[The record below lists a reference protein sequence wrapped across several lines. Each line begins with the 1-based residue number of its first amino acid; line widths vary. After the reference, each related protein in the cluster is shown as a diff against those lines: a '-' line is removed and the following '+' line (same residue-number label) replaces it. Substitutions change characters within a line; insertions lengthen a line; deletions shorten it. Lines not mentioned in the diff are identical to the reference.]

1 MTHLTVVDRAR
12 QGDPRAIATLMNRH
26 LQPQGICVKTTFENQ
41 RLHILLE
48 AAEVPPQARWV
59 SFVRRGLEN
68 LDSPLLGEV
77 TIYGRQLSEKKP
89 DWVETLDIQPLDN
102 IMLDAAFLQE
112 SLHQASAPPPSAPSP
127 PPIRLRSSDYE
138 HRLRRLGTLG
148 ITYQDIIPRVAA
160 ALTEQLAPGEEVI
173 DAVGGRYRGK
183 PTLLLLTTQR
193 LWAMTKRGRRDL
205 KEQFASSIDD
215 LQKVSFSR
223 RGLKVRYQNTDH
235 LFYFDDRRKGR
246 LFVRRSLARLLSLH
260 PDETIPSDR
269 YGIWINLLG
278 SLLLIGILAAIV
290 TLHLLLS

>member
-41 RLHILLE
+41 RLYILLE
-48 AAEVPPQARWV
+48 GAETPPQTRWV

-68 LDSPLLGEV
+68 LDSPRLGEV
-77 TIYGRQLSEKKP
+77 TIYGRQLGEKKP
-89 DWVETLDIQPLDN
+89 DWVETLDIQPSEDTTLEAGLLDV
-102 IMLDAAFLQE
+102 
-112 SLHQASAPPPSAPSP
+112 SLHSPPASPP
-127 PPIRLRSSDYE
+127 PPIRLRSADYE

-148 ITYQDIIPRVAA
+148 ITYQDLIPRVAA
-160 ALTEQLAPGEEVI
+160 ALTEQLAPGEEVL

-183 PTLLLLTTQR
+183 PTLLLLTNQR
-193 LWAMTKRGRRDL
+193 LWAVTKRGRRDL
-205 KEQFASSIDD
+205 KEQFASPIDD

-235 LFYFDDRRKGR
+235 LFHFDDRRKGR
-246 LFVRRSLARLLSLH
+246 LFVRRSLARLISLH
-260 PDETIPSDR
+260 PDETIPGDR
-269 YGIWINLLG
+269 YGLWINLLG

-290 TLHLLLS
+290 TLHLVLAG